1 MSEQSRM
8 ETGRA
13 NFNTLWQDVADRVD
27 PAAGN
32 FTVQR
37 SAGAPVGE
45 KQFDAKATIAVG
57 RATAAFESMVAPRT
71 QKWQGLTPSN
81 AALRKDQG
89 VKIYMEAFRDL
100 LFQVRY
106 SIRSNFANQNS
117 EVIRSFLNFGNGV
130 MYVDDDP
137 GKSLRYKAIAL
148 PESYFAED
156 HNGRVDR
163 FHRKF
168 VLTAR
173 QLAQKFPNAQWSSAI
188 RSAIEKRPGEKF
200 EVIHRVC
207 TNWDLDPRRRDYMGM
222 PLQGLYLLPCEQQ
235 VIEVAGFDSMPYLV
249 SRYRV
254 NPGEVYGRG
263 PVMDVLANIKT
274 INEMK
279 KTNLKAGQRMAT
291 PPLLAHADG
300 IARPPFNIR
309 ADQVNYGWIDENGR
323 KKLQPMDTGANLPV
337 SLEMQQ
343 AEGEII
349 DDALFVTLF
358 QILQENPNK
367 TATQVLEEVQQR
379 GILMSPP
386 VGNLQFGFYGPM
398 TLREIDLLAAI
409 GGGAWLEQQLGE
421 PPRALIEAG
430 GEYEIEYDAPINKA
444 QRAEEGIAILQTLQ
458 DAAALGQLDPAAPK
472 IIKARQSLRRLA
484 EIRGMPSDLLMTDEE
499 IEALEEGEQQQGD
512 LQQLLAAAPVVADSA
527 RNLAQANAVSQNAQ
541 TLAPA
546 LS

>member
-8 ETGRA
+8 EAGRA
-13 NFNTLWQDVADRVD
+13 NFNALWQDVADRVD
-27 PAAGN
+27 PAAGS
-32 FTVQR
+32 FTVQQSPGTPR
-37 SAGAPVGE
+37 GE
-45 KQFDAKATIAVG
+45 KQLDAKATIALG

-71 QKWQGLTPSN
+71 QKWQGLVPSN
-81 AALRKDQG
+81 RALRKDQA

-100 LFQVRY
+100 LFSVRY
-106 SIRSNFANQNS
+106 SIRANFANQNS

-130 MYVDDDP
+130 MYADDDP
-137 GKSLRYKAIAL
+137 GKSLRYKTIAL
-148 PESYFAED
+148 AESYFAED

-168 VLTAR
+168 MLTAR
-173 QLAQKFPNAQWSSAI
+173 QLAQRFPKASWSTAIQSAI
-188 RSAIEKRPGEKF
+188 DERPDEKF
-200 EVIHRVC
+200 ELIHRVC
-207 TNWDLDPRRRDYMGM
+207 TNWEVDARRRDYMGM
-222 PLQGLYLLPCEQQ
+222 PLQGQYLLPCEQQ
-235 VIEVAGFDSMPYLV
+235 VIEVSGFRSMPYLV

-263 PVMDVLANIKT
+263 PVMDVLSNIKT
-274 INEMK
+274 LNEMK
-279 KTNLKAGQRMAT
+279 KTNLRAGQRAAD

-300 IARPPFNIR
+300 IARPAFNLR
-309 ADQVNYGWIDENGR
+309 SGYVNYGSLDEQGR
-323 KKLQPMDTGANLPV
+323 PLVRPLETAANLPV
-337 SLEMQQ
+337 SLEMMER
-343 AEGEII
+343 EGEVV

-386 VGNLQFGFYGPM
+386 VGNLQFGFYGPL
-398 TLREIDLLAAI
+398 TLREIELMSAI
-409 GGGAWLEQQLGE
+409 GGGAWLEEQLGE
-421 PPRALIEAG
+421 MPEALREAG

-458 DAAALGQLDPAAPK
+458 DASALGQLDPAAPK

-499 IEALEEGEQQQGD
+499 IEEMEQGEQQQGD
-512 LQQLLAAAPVVADSA
+512 LAQLLAAAPVVADSA
-527 RNLAQANAVSQNAQ
+527 KNLAQANAVSQSAQ
-541 TLAPA
+541 SLAPA
-546 LS
+546 LT